1 MEKVAL
7 QLLSNGRGLGAIFHI
22 AGRGHLTI
30 PAHPVLSRVPWT
42 AALSARPSSLL
53 QVAVNVRLGM
63 GPLLCYPPGPPSPLG
78 RSASA
83 PPSFTIG
90 SRPSGLPSVTLPGP

>member
-30 PAHPVLSRVPWT
+30 PAHQVPFYLPWM
-42 AALSARPSSLL
+42 AAPSA
-53 QVAVNVRLGM
+53 M
-63 GPLLCYPPGPPSPLG
+63 PPSLSLAAIDM
-78 RSASA
+78 R
-83 PPSFTIG
+83 
-90 SRPSGLPSVTLPGP
+90 L